1 MKTTLFLLLPCRK
14 DQKKLTKLEAQIPYY
29 QGRGNNEE
37 VEKLKQ
43 QIEEVKR
50 QAREA
55 AMK

>member
-55 AMK
+55 AMN